1 MVWVHDTVIPGTLIT
16 NRAHLGPDV
25 FTATTRIEA
34 ADTHW
39 DEFIHD
45 RWYAGQAPPALPPV
59 MMTNTGMAA
68 VPEPID
74 PAERPGLLSL
84 QRFWSFLP
92 FIRR

>member
-39 DEFIHD
+39 DEFIHRPAAPIQHLPEVDD
-45 RWYAGQAPPALPPV
+45 RCH
-59 MMTNTGMAA
+59 
-68 VPEPID
+68 EP
-74 PAERPGLLSL
+74 G
-84 QRFWSFLP
+84 WV
-92 FIRR
+92 